1 MFQQRSKRTQKIQH
15 CQNLLYHFFYLFEF
29 KKVQFNQI
37 GFSRNFD
44 ALSAVYVVKRVSFKL
59 KKVTRRIS
67 RLEVLH
73 KNMRKKKML
82 YNIAVHYW
90 SKPLKAILKEFIL
103 SKVAGASREFFI
115 EFCSKLPS
123 SYFIEHLLQQEI
135 QLAQCNA

>member
-1 MFQQRSKRTQKIQH
+1 M
-15 CQNLLYHFFYLFEF
+15 LYHFFYLLEF

-82 YNIAVHYW
+82 YNIAVHDW

-103 SKVAGASREFFI
+103 SKVAGASREFFHRI
-115 EFCSKLPS
+115 LLKTTEQLFYRAPS
-123 SYFIEHLLQQEI
+123 TIGNTTSTM
-135 QLAQCNA
+135 QCVKRTKI